1 MTYNTIKDFHEI
13 AASPRKQMDRY
24 LGEGKRLFSP
34 FRITRL
40 MR

>member
-13 AASPRKQMDRY
+13 AASPRKQIWERA
-24 LGEGKRLFSP
+24 KRLFSP